1 MTLEIIKINDYIYA
15 FDQEMVRCF
24 LIIGEKSAL
33 LLDAGVESFD
43 IISEIRKITSKPL
56 QLCLTH
62 SDGDH
67 TANVNQFDVVYV
79 HKDEVPYLNLDK
91 HIQMITID
99 DGYCFDLGDRKL
111 EVIHSPGHTPGS
123 ICLFNQEDKVLFSGD
138 TISYGPVYMFGHNRN
153 LEQYL
158 KTLLKLQELFHDKN
172 LIIYPAHNT
181 FPVSTN
187 EISELIKCVE
197 GVIDQGIQGTKTNII
212 SRDQYSPLLYQY
224 GKCGIYK

>member
-1 MTLEIIKINDYIYA
+1 MTLETIKINDYIYA

-33 LLDAGVESFD
+33 LIDAGVESFD

-67 TANVNQFDVVYV
+67 IANVNQFDVVYV
-79 HKDEVPYLNLDK
+79 HKDEIPYLNLDK
-91 HIQMITID
+91 QIQMIAIE

-123 ICLFNQEDKVLFSGD
+123 ICLFDQEDKILFSGD
-138 TISYGPVYMFGHNRN
+138 TISYGPVYMFGYNRDLN
-153 LEQYL
+153 QYL
-158 KTLLKLQELFHDKN
+158 KTLYMLKQRFNELK
-172 LIIYPAHNT
+172 ITIYPAHNT
-181 FPVSTN
+181 FPINTY

-197 GVIDQGIQGTKTNII
+197 GIIDNSIEGTKTNII